1 MHVGYKFEITQI
13 FKRVSESM
21 KKEKGFTLVESIVAL
36 FIGSLM
42 LMAIYAAVNSSQSSA
57 SKVERRVSAQQDA
70 RGALDLMAMEIQMA
84 SYNPGLDDHIWRNPA
99 DCTSASA
106 HSTYKG
112 IQIATANSITVEMD
126 INDSGFINTT
136 NNDNE
141 TIKYV
146 YDSTNQYIT
155 RSTNCGGDQPFL
167 GSTDANSKTV
177 LVVNNTAGTGG
188 TAIPVFRYYNGTG
201 TDISNTVVSSPADAI
216 LGIPAIRRIEIT
228 LVVDTSSS
236 DQGTSAKRRI
246 IYSTSVIIRN
256 HIPVSPTY

>member
-1 MHVGYKFEITQI
+1 
-13 FKRVSESM
+13 M
-21 KKEKGFTLVESIVAL
+21 KKEKGFTLVEAIVAL

-57 SKVERRVSAQQDA
+57 SKVEKRVSAQQDA

-84 SYNPGLDDHIWRNPA
+84 SYNPRLDDHIWRNPA
-99 DCTSASA
+99 DCNSASA
-106 HSTYKG
+106 HPTYKG

-146 YDSTNQYIT
+146 YDSTNKYIT
-155 RSTNCGGDQPFL
+155 RSTNCTGGDQPFL
-167 GSTDANSKTV
+167 GSTDANAKTV
-177 LVVNNTAGTGG
+177 SVVNNTAGTGG

-201 TDISNTVVSSPADAI
+201 TDISNTVVSSPADNI

-228 LVVDTSSS
+228 LVVDASSS
-236 DQGTSAKRRI
+236 DQGTSTNRRI
-246 IYSTSVIIRN
+246 IYSSSVIIRN
-256 HIPVSPTY
+256 HIPVTPTY